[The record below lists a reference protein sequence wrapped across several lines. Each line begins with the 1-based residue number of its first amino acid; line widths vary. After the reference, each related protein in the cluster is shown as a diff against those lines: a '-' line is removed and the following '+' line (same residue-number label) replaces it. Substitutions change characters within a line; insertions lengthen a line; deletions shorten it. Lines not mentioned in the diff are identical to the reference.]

1 MSQCSNNLAQIV
13 ANDDGTR
20 NPGGVWQNNWPD
32 KGGMTQP
39 SGDLCNTL
47 YTVQYYSV
55 NPAPLKGHSRRRQ
68 IRTLNCC
75 LCIVAHLPVPSKKI
89 LTVEE
94 LCENKNIC
102 FMSKNEPYS
111 TVL

>member
-20 NPGGVWQNNWPD
+20 NPGGVWQNSWPD

-47 YTVQYYSV
+47 YTSEGSQQKTPDT
-55 NPAPLKGHSRRRQ
+55 NPELLPLHCG
-68 IRTLNCC
+68 
-75 LCIVAHLPVPSKKI
+75 A
-89 LTVEE
+89 LTGT
-94 LCENKNIC
+94 KQ
-102 FMSKNEPYS
+102 KD
-111 TVL
+111 T